1 MFRVF
6 AAAAAVGI
14 AAQFASAGE
23 APGPRTEIRGSWW
36 IRKAQ
41 EHRRVE
47 RPRHDEPRVIQAL
60 VRGCVTLDGKEV
72 KVRLHL
78 VRDSCGKLI
87 ARLSFDG
94 EHRLPRID
102 SVRLILA
109 GERGFPIKLD
119 LCQKSRDRDSAEYV
133 GEIAAWPGGDCL
145 TASLRVTGRCDSDDI
160 RWKGVDLD

>member
-1 MFRVF
+1 MLRVI
-6 AAAAAVGI
+6 AAVAAVGI

-23 APGPRTEIRGSWW
+23 VPGPRTEIRGSWW

-47 RPRHDEPRVIQAL
+47 RPRHEEARAIQAI
-60 VRGCVTLDGKEV
+60 VRGCVRLDGKEV

-78 VRDSCGKLI
+78 VRDACGKLL
-87 ARLSFDG
+87 ARLSLEG
-94 EHRLPRID
+94 ERRLPRID
-102 SVRLILA
+102 SARLILV
-109 GERGFPIKLD
+109 GERGLPIKLD

-133 GEIAAWPGGDCL
+133 GEIASWPGGDCL
-145 TASLRVTGRCDSDDI
+145 TASLRVTGSCDSDDI